1 MSTNLIAE
9 TELVTRWERLK
20 TSGFAPMIPL
30 AIVVLL
36 AILGP
41 MVTSFEPERAA
52 PTEALLGPDATH
64 WFGTNSYG
72 GDIFSRAVHAARLDL
87 LIGAVSVALSFAIGT
102 PLGALIGFYR
112 GWGSTLVI
120 RVLDF
125 MQALPVFIVA
135 MALVTVRGPNVV
147 NVILVIAFLNVPI
160 FARLVRSEV
169 LAIRDSAFVEAG
181 RCVGNSDRR
190 LITRYVLP
198 NALGSSLAQVS
209 TSVGWALLLTAGL
222 SFVGA
227 GVRPPTA
234 EWGAMISEGA
244 RYMITG
250 QWWISVFPGI
260 ALGIAVLGFALAGD
274 YLRQRF
280 DVRWRSR

>member
-9 TELVTRWERLK
+9 TDLVTRWERVR
-20 TSGFAPMIPL
+20 TSWYAPMIPL
-30 AIVVLL
+30 AIVVML
-36 AILGP
+36 AVLGP
-41 MVTSFEPERAA
+41 LVTSYDPERAA
-52 PTEALLGPDATH
+52 PTEALLRPGGSH

-72 GDIFSRAVHAARLDL
+72 GDIFSRVVHAARLDL

-112 GWGSTLVI
+112 GWPPTLVI

-181 RCVGNSDRR
+181 RCVGNGDRR

-250 QWWISVFPGI
+250 QWWVSVFPGV

-280 DVRWRSR
+280 DVHSRSR